1 MDAVMASV
9 GGAGGPVLVILAIL
23 SLVSLTVI
31 IFKAMALFGIRR
43 GREKRATALGLLS
56 HGKIAE
62 ARAALTERRSDADRI
77 LGKGIDALEAGR
89 MAGLSEALTVEG
101 NAASLGYFRHIKIL
115 EVIAMIG
122 PLLGLLGTVL
132 GMIQAFQDLEMAGG
146 SANAAQLAG
155 GIWQALLTTAAGL
168 ITALPAAA
176 AAALLSARAEAA
188 TVDIEAII
196 GTLEAATAQA
206 SGATC

>member
-1 MDAVMASV
+1 MDAVMASL
-9 GGAGGPVLVILAIL
+9 GGAGGPVLVLLAIL

-31 IFKAMALFGIRR
+31 IFKTLALGGIRR
-43 GREKRATALGLLS
+43 GQEVRATALGLLS
-56 HGKIAE
+56 AGKVAE
-62 ARAALTERRSDADRI
+62 ARAMLAAPRSEADRI
-77 LGKGIDALEAGR
+77 LDKGIDALEAGN
-89 MAGLSEALTVEG
+89 MAGLREALAVDG
-101 NAASLGYFRHIKIL
+101 NAASLGYFRHIRTL

-188 TVDIEAII
+188 VVDIEAVI
-196 GTLEAATAQA
+196 GTVEAAAA
-206 SGATC
+206 RAGGG